1 LKISKLNIS
10 SPIDEKSLFSL
21 INQCDTSVF
30 FSKEWIKVLYNENFE
45 IIGIKNLND
54 ELIGAFYLQKY
65 KRKKIFTQISPP
77 PLCPYNWLILNC
89 DSETNFNK
97 VSFYKKVFK
106 EIVSYLESIKCDIYK
121 INFPTSFQDLSPFVK
136 NGFETKLKFTYVI
149 DLNLSEEEIL
159 KNMSSERRRN
169 IKKGLKSDLKIEANG
184 NKQHLMDLVYKTID
198 RENLDLDK
206 SFVKKVIFDF
216 ATEDNTFFQV
226 AYQEGKPCA
235 ATFFVYDQ
243 HRSYYLLGG
252 YDASF
257 QNEFAGPMCMWNGIL
272 KAKSL
277 GVSVFDFEGSMQ
289 PKIEKYFRG
298 FGGSVEMIPMIYKS
312 QTLSKFVKT

>member
-1 LKISKLNIS
+1 MNST
-10 SPIDEKSLFSL
+10 IDEKALFSL
-21 INQCDTSVF
+21 INQCDASVF
-30 FSKEWIKVLYNENFE
+30 FSKKWLEVLSHENFE
-45 IIGIKNLND
+45 VIGIKNLND
-54 ELIGAFYLQKY
+54 ELIGAFYLQKF
-65 KRKKIFTQISPP
+65 KRKKIFTQISAP
-77 PLCPYNWLILNC
+77 PLCPYNWLILIC

-97 VSFYKKVFK
+97 VSFYKKVFN
-106 EIVSYLESIKCDIYK
+106 EIVSYLETLNYDIIKVC
-121 INFPTSFQDLSPFVK
+121 FPTLFKDLYPFVK
-136 NGFETKLKFTYVI
+136 SGFETPLKFTYVI
-149 DLNLSEEEIL
+149 DLNLSEDEIL

-169 IKKGLKSDLKIEANG
+169 INKGLKSDLIVETNG
-184 NKQHLMDLVYKTID
+184 NKKDLLDLVYKTID
-198 RENLDLDK
+198 REKLDLDK
-206 SFVKKVIFDF
+206 TFIEKVIFDF
-216 ATEDNTFFQV
+216 ATENNAFFQV
-226 AYQEGKPCA
+226 AYQNGKPCA

-298 FGGSVEMIPMIYKS
+298 FGGSIEMIPMIYKS